1 MMNFCHLREIY
12 TTNSGE
18 LVRNKVTE
26 NIVRPKPMS
35 DMNSRNVEKIVIRL
49 DKRQEILKELGQ
61 VL

>member
-1 MMNFCHLREIY
+1 
-12 TTNSGE
+12 
-18 LVRNKVTE
+18 
-26 NIVRPKPMS
+26 MS